1 LNNYVN
7 TKFVEL
13 KEYVDTRF
21 SEMDKKWSS
30 KLERLAETSTGYQE
44 FFIEFLSLGGCYRGE
59 V

>member
-1 LNNYVN
+1 LKNYVN

-30 KLERLAETSTGYQE
+30 KLERLAEALQVIKS
-44 FFIEFLSLGGCYRGE
+44 SL
-59 V
+59 